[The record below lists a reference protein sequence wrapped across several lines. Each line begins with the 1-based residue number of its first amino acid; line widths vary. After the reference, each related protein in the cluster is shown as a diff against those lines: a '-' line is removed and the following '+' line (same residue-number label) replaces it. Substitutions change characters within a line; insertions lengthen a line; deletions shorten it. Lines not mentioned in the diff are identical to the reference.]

1 MWAVMYIY
9 ARGINVGVRYI
20 YARGINVGGQVYV
33 C

>member
-1 MWAVMYIY
+1 MYIY

-20 YARGINVGGQVYV
+20 YARGINVSGHVYI